1 MAGVGEPLISI
12 IIPVLNEAA
21 VLGALLRQL
30 KSIPG
35 PCQIIV
41 VDGGS
46 ADETLACAQALADC
60 SLVSPVVG
68 RAAQMNLGAAEAEGD
83 ILWFVH
89 ADSALLGAP
98 WAYRQALSG
107 GATWGFFP
115 VRLAGSMPV
124 FRILEHAINWRS
136 RLSSV
141 ATGDQGIFVR
151 RECFVGLQGFAEQ
164 PLMEDVEICKRLRR
178 QARPQVARLPLQTAS
193 RRWEHYGVLR
203 TVVLMWRLR
212 LLYFLGVSAQR
223 LATKYPRQG
232 A

>member
-1 MAGVGEPLISI
+1 MTGAGDALISI
-12 IIPVLNEAA
+12 VVPVFNEAT
-21 VLGALLRQL
+21 VLSTLLRQL
-30 KSIPG
+30 REIPG
-35 PCQIIV
+35 PCEIIV

-46 ADETLACAQALADC
+46 TDETLACARELADR
-60 SLVSPVVG
+60 SLVSPVAG
-68 RAAQMNLGAAEAEGD
+68 RAVQMNRGAAEAQGA

-89 ADSALLGAP
+89 ADSTLLGDP
-98 WAYRQALSG
+98 QAYRQVLSA

-115 VRLAGSMPV
+115 LRLAGSMPV
-124 FRILEHAINWRS
+124 FRILERAINWRS

-151 RECFVGLQGFAEQ
+151 RKHFLLLKGFAEQ
-164 PLMEDVEICKRLRR
+164 PLMEDVELCKRLRR
-178 QARPQVARLPLQTAS
+178 QARPLVAGLPLQTAS
-193 RRWEHYGVLR
+193 RRWEHYGVVR

-223 LATKYPRQG
+223 LAAKYPRQG